1 MVNKIKA
8 IFFLSMLVTVSSC
21 LAIDNPDTP
30 DYVNSFLAEAKV
42 YEEKISQC
50 DCDYVELRDRYDDF
64 NIFLEEK
71 LSHAKRLVGH
81 FVKGEAKE
89 KFLSSQAAW
98 EVFSQKEKE
107 FVMANWTKESF
118 GTSYLLSRL
127 NYTTSIDK
135 QRVITLYYYAKN
147 YPAL

>member
-50 DCDYVELRDRYDDF
+50 DCDYVELRERYDDF

-81 FVKGEAKE
+81 FVKEEAKE

-118 GTSYLLSRL
+118 GCSGIVNLVTH
-127 NYTTSIDK
+127 
-135 QRVITLYYYAKN
+135 
-147 YPAL
+147 

>member
-8 IFFLSMLVTVSSC
+8 IIVLSMLVSVSSC
-21 LAIDNPDTP
+21 FAIDNPDTP
-30 DYVNSFLAEAKV
+30 DYVNNFLTEAKV
-42 YEEKISQC
+42 YEDKISECNC
-50 DCDYVELRDRYDDF
+50 DPVELRERYGDF
-64 NIFLEEK
+64 NMFLEEK

-81 FVKGEAKE
+81 FVKGEAKA
-89 KFLSSQAAW
+89 KFISSQASW
-98 EVFSQKEKE
+98 EVYSQKEKE
-107 FVMANWTKESF
+107 FVSANWTKESF

-147 YPAL
+147 YPAP

>member
-8 IFFLSMLVTVSSC
+8 IIVLSMLVSVSSC
-21 LAIDNPDTP
+21 FAIDNPDAP
-30 DYVNSFLAEAKV
+30 DYVNNFLTEAKV
-42 YEEKISQC
+42 YEDKISECNC
-50 DCDYVELRDRYDDF
+50 DSIELRDRYGDF
-64 NIFLEEK
+64 NMFLEEK

-81 FVKGEAKE
+81 FVKGVAKE

-98 EVFSQKEKE
+98 EIFSQKEKE
-107 FVMANWTKESF
+107 FVSANWTRESF

-127 NYTTSIDK
+127 NYTNSINK

-147 YPAL
+147 YPTL